1 MEAGACGGQAGK
13 EKEGMSAAGSL
24 SVNYF
29 DAARRHFQDAGVLLG
44 ANRQANAG
52 QLLGVAA
59 ECGIKAILVAS
70 GVPVDAEGSLDRL
83 PGVKG
88 RGFKEHWPDLHHAL
102 ADLAG
107 AIPDSRTATTYLSA
121 LPHLAHFSDWQI
133 EHRYWRDA
141 ALPLASVAR
150 WQVAAG
156 DVMAVLDQ
164 AKEDGVL

>member
-1 MEAGACGGQAGK
+1 M
-13 EKEGMSAAGSL
+13 
-24 SVNYF
+24 NYF
-29 DAARRHFQDAGVLLG
+29 ESARRHFKDAGSLLG
-44 ANRQANAG
+44 ARREANAG
-52 QLLGVAA
+52 QLFGIAA

-70 GVPVDAEGSLDRL
+70 RVPVDAEGSISRL

-88 RGFKEHWPDLHHAL
+88 KGFKEHWPNLHQTL
-102 ADLAG
+102 TDLAN

-121 LPHLAHFSDWQI
+121 LPNLAHFNDWKI

-141 ALPLASVAR
+141 ALPLASVAL
-150 WQVAAG
+150 WQLAAG

>member
-1 MEAGACGGQAGK
+1 
-13 EKEGMSAAGSL
+13 MSAAEPL

-29 DAARRHFQDAGVLLG
+29 DAARRHFQDAGVLLS

-52 QLLGVAA
+52 QLLGIAA
-59 ECGIKAILVAS
+59 ECGIKAVLVAS
-70 GVPVDAEGSLDRL
+70 RVPVDTEGSIDRL
-83 PGVKG
+83 PCVKG
-88 RGFKEHWPDLHHAL
+88 RGFKEHWPDLHQAL
-102 ADLAG
+102 TDLTG

-121 LPHLAHFSDWQI
+121 LPNLGHFLDWRI

-150 WQVAAG
+150 WQLAAG